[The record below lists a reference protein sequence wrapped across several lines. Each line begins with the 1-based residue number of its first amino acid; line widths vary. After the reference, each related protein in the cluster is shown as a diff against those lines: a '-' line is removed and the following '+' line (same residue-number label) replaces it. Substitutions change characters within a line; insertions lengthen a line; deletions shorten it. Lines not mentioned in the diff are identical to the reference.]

1 MYVAEEWFNV
11 PEPAPE
17 LIRGSRFTLRDAA
30 QRACPEQHS
39 RRAAPFDRAQDR
51 PQGERPKEPE
61 FGTRNPEQRSILPK
75 YFASVAH
82 VLASAVVFF
91 CIGCGKSEPPK
102 PPPPVVEVVQVEQK
116 DVPIWNEWIGTLD
129 GFVNAQIKPQVTGYL
144 LRQTYTDGAFV
155 KKGQLLFEIDLRTFQ
170 AALDQAKGQ
179 LANAE
184 GQLATAHAN
193 QVKAQNDV
201 TRYTPLA
208 KEQAI
213 PQQDLD
219 NAVQANEAAKAQVEA
234 AKAAVEAAKA
244 KVASAQL
251 DLGFTRVVSLIDGIA
266 GIAQAQIGDLVSQ
279 STLLT
284 TVSTVDPI
292 KVYFPVSEREYLN
305 YVKEH
310 PDAAKRAGQESFE
323 LVLADGSVYPLKG
336 TFSFADRQV
345 DVKTGTLRLQAV
357 FPNPGNVL
365 RPGQYARIRTIIRTA
380 KGALLVPQRAVTE
393 QQGNYQVAVVNS
405 NNTVEIRPVKVG
417 ERVGTQWIIETGLK
431 PGDRV
436 VAEGIQKVRPGAIV
450 TPKPLG
456 ASAQANPESTA
467 KNESR

>member
-1 MYVAEEWFNV
+1 
-11 PEPAPE
+11 
-17 LIRGSRFTLRDAA
+17 
-30 QRACPEQHS
+30 
-39 RRAAPFDRAQDR
+39 
-51 PQGERPKEPE
+51 
-61 FGTRNPEQRSILPK
+61 
-75 YFASVAH
+75 
-82 VLASAVVFF
+82 
-91 CIGCGKSEPPK
+91 
-102 PPPPVVEVVQVEQK
+102 VVQVEQK
-116 DVPIWNEWIGTLD
+116 DVPVWNEWIGTLD
-129 GFVNAQIKPQVTGYL
+129 GLVNAQIKPQVTGYL

-184 GQLATAHAN
+184 GQLATARAN

-201 TRYTPLA
+201 NRYTPLA
-208 KEQAI
+208 KEQAVS
-213 PQQDLD
+213 QQDLD
-219 NAVQANEAAKAQVEA
+219 NAVQANEAAKAQVQA
-234 AKAAVEAAKA
+234 ATAAVEAAKA

-251 DLGFTRVVSLIDGIA
+251 DLGFTKVVSLIDGIA

-284 TVSTVDPI
+284 TVSTVDPV
-292 KVYFPVSEREYLN
+292 KVYFPVSEREYLE
-305 YVKEH
+305 YVREH
-310 PDAAKRAGQESFE
+310 PDAAKRGGQESLSAFE
-323 LVLADGSVYPLKG
+323 LILADGSVYPHKG

-365 RPGQYARIRTIIRTA
+365 RPGQYARIRAIIRTA

-393 QQGNYQVAVVNS
+393 QQGSYQVAVVRS
-405 NNTVEIRPVKVG
+405 GNTVEIRPVKVG
-417 ERVGTQWIIETGLK
+417 ERVGSQWIIETGLR

-436 VAEGIQKVRPGAIV
+436 VAEGTQKVRPGAIV
-450 TPKPLG
+450 TPKPLR
-456 ASAQANPESTA
+456 ASARAKSESAA

>member
-1 MYVAEEWFNV
+1 MNALMSN
-11 PEPAPE
+11 
-17 LIRGSRFTLRDAA
+17 SRSHWRFESNKAA
-30 QRACPEQHS
+30 KHS
-39 RRAAPFDRAQDR
+39 R
-51 PQGERPKEPE
+51 
-61 FGTRNPEQRSILPK
+61 TRWQ
-75 YFASVAH
+75 
-82 VLASAVVFF
+82 VLASAILLFA
-91 CIGCGKSEPPK
+91 ISCGKSNQQQTRPPE
-102 PPPPVVEVVQVEQK
+102 VEVVSVEQK
-116 DVPIWNEWIGTLD
+116 DVPISKEWIGTLD
-129 GFVNAQIKPQVTGYL
+129 GLVNAQIKPQVTGYL

-155 KKGQLLFEIDLRTFQ
+155 KKGQLLFEIDARTFQ

-184 GQLATAHAN
+184 GQLATAQAN

-201 TRYTPLA
+201 NRYTPLA

-213 PQQDLD
+213 AQQDLD
-219 NAVQANEAAKAQVEA
+219 NAVQANEAAKAQVQA
-234 AKAAVEAAKA
+234 AKAAIEAAKA
-244 KVASAQL
+244 KMASAQL
-251 DLGFTRVVSLIDGIA
+251 DLGFTKVVSLIDGIA

-292 KVYFPVSEREYLN
+292 KVYFPVSEREYLD
-305 YVKEH
+305 YVREH
-310 PDAAKRAGQESFE
+310 PDAAKRGGQESLSPLE
-323 LVLADGSVYPLKG
+323 LILADGSVYPNKG

-365 RPGQYARIRTIIRTA
+365 RPGQYARIRAIIRTA

-393 QQGNYQVAVVNS
+393 QQGNYQVAVVS
-405 NNTVEIRPVKVG
+405 SGNTVEIRPVKVG
-417 ERVGTQWIIETGLK
+417 ERVGSQWIIETGLK

-436 VAEGIQKVRPGAIV
+436 VAEGTQKVRPGAIV
-450 TPKPLG
+450 TPKLRAPG
-456 ASAQANPESTA
+456 QAKPGSTA

>member
-1 MYVAEEWFNV
+1 M
-11 PEPAPE
+11 
-17 LIRGSRFTLRDAA
+17 FTLRDT
-30 QRACPEQHS
+30 
-39 RRAAPFDRAQDR
+39 AQDAA
-51 PQGERPKEPE
+51 PQGERPKENPE
-61 FGTRNPEQRSILPK
+61 HGTRNLEQRSTSRK

-82 VLASAVVFF
+82 VLASAVVFLF
-91 CIGCGKSEPPK
+91 VGCGKTEPPK
-102 PPPPVVEVVQVEQK
+102 PPPPDVQVIRVEQQ
-116 DVPIWNEWIGTLD
+116 DVPVWKEWIGTLD
-129 GFVNAQIKPQVTGYL
+129 GLVNAQIKPQVTGYL

-155 KKGQLLFEIDLRTFQ
+155 KKGQLLFEIDPRTFQ

-219 NAVQANEAAKAQVEA
+219 NAVQANEAAKAQVQA
-234 AKAAVEAAKA
+234 AKAAIEAAKA

-251 DLGFTRVVSLIDGIA
+251 DLGFTKVVSLIDGIA

-292 KVYFPVSEREYLN
+292 KVYFPVSEREYLD
-305 YVKEH
+305 YVREH
-310 PDAAKRAGQESFE
+310 PDAAKRGGQESLSGLE
-323 LVLADGSVYPLKG
+323 LILADGSVYPHKG

-365 RPGQYARIRTIIRTA
+365 RPGQYARIRAIIRTA

-393 QQGNYQVAVVNS
+393 QQGSYQVAVVSSGNK
-405 NNTVEIRPVKVG
+405 VEIRPVKVG
-417 ERVGTQWIIETGLK
+417 ERVGSQWIIESGLK

-436 VAEGIQKVRPGAIV
+436 VAEGTQKVRPGAIV

-456 ASAQANPESTA
+456 APAQAKPESTV
-467 KNESR
+467 KNKSR

>member
-1 MYVAEEWFNV
+1 MQSRKMIWRVDFSHLSVSEQTLNCCLEEPLNV
-11 PEPAPE
+11 QE
-17 LIRGSRFTLRDAA
+17 LFPDPIRGSTFKSLPPTRSGVQHLLPQTERRNP
-30 QRACPEQHS
+30 QRSTS
-39 RRAAPFDRAQDR
+39 RR
-51 PQGERPKEPE
+51 
-61 FGTRNPEQRSILPK
+61 
-75 YFASVAH
+75 YFAS
-82 VLASAVVFF
+82 LASAVMLFVF
-91 CIGCGKSEPPK
+91 GCGRSEPPK
-102 PPPPVVEVVQVEQK
+102 PPPADVQVVQVEQQ

-129 GFVNAQIKPQVTGYL
+129 GLVNAQIKPQVTGYL

-155 KKGQLLFEIDLRTFQ
+155 KKGQLLFEIDPRTFQ
-170 AALDQAKGQ
+170 AALDQAKGK

-184 GQLATAHAN
+184 GQLATAQAN
-193 QVKAQNDV
+193 QVKAQQDV

-219 NAVQANEAAKAQVEA
+219 NAIQANEAAKAQVAAAKAQIEA
-234 AKAAVEAAKA
+234 AKAQVQ
-244 KVASAQL
+244 SAQL
-251 DLGFTRVVSLIDGIA
+251 DIGFTKVVSLIDGIA

-284 TVSTVDPI
+284 TVSTLDPI
-292 KVYFPVSEREYLN
+292 KVYFPVSEREYLD

-310 PDAAKRAGQESFE
+310 PDMAKTQESLTFQ
-323 LVLADGSVYPLKG
+323 LILADGSVYPRKG

-357 FPNPGNVL
+357 FPNPGNIL
-365 RPGQYARIRTIIRTA
+365 RPGQYARIRAIIRTA

-393 QQGNYQVAVVNS
+393 QQGSYQVAVVTPDNK
-405 NNTVEIRPVKVG
+405 VEIRPVKVG
-417 ERVGTQWIIETGLK
+417 ERVGSQWIVETGLK

-436 VAEGIQKVRPGAIV
+436 VAEGTQKVRPGALV
-450 TPKPLG
+450 NPKPIKAPG
-456 ASAQANPESTA
+456 QVKVESTA